1 MRFRVRA
8 HSDIYNCSYQLQT
21 SGQKDEGPSHKQLIT
36 KGSVV
41 EIMGVGDGEE
51 GLVVGVG
58 KVINL
63 EGSKVHGVTI
73 PEGCVTVEV
82 SKSNN
87 DDYVLYES
95 VDLDDPPITKM
106 GQAVNTFILWPLE
119 FLNHAV
125 QLA

>member
-1 MRFRVRA
+1 MQ
-8 HSDIYNCSYQLQT
+8 SG
-21 SGQKDEGPSHKQLIT
+21 GQKDEGPSQKQVIT
-36 KGSVV
+36 KGSLV
-41 EIMGVGDGEE
+41 ELMGISDGEE
-51 GLVVGVG
+51 GLVVGMG

-63 EGSKVHGVTI
+63 EGSKLHGVTI

-87 DDYVLYES
+87 DDYLLYET

-106 GQAVNTFILWPLE
+106 GQAVNSYILWPLE